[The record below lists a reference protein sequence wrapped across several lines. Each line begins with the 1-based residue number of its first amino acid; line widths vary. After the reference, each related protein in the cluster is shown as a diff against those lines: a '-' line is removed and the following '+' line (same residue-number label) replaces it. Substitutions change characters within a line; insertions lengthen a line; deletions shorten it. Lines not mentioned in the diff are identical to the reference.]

1 MSQIPPPP
9 LPAPDLSKP
18 MVEQHVEKTPEKSQ
32 IMNALVNTHTFM
44 LIYDFFNVATI

>member
-32 IMNALVNTHTFM
+32 IMNALVKHTHTHTHFC
-44 LIYDFFNVATI
+44 